1 MAGNL
6 HQLNPK
12 KLPKVHD
19 VIQFVLSRTSVH
31 KGSERVLHKDAVHEM
46 SSQVCQ
52 IWSSAE
58 CAPKSLRAVKLQFEG
73 LLKEWQALKKK
84 KKPSELRNLE
94 SQIFDV
100 VTPERYRKP
109 EETFDFNFYTEQLS
123 TYKLQ
128 ISQEVNPDYIAEKE
142 EGKKEADKKKKLAE
156 DKIRRECS
164 SLKRASSSEVKDAIE
179 SAVVEREAA

>member
-1 MAGNL
+1 M
-6 HQLNPK
+6 
-12 KLPKVHD
+12 
-19 VIQFVLSRTSVH
+19 
-31 KGSERVLHKDAVHEM
+31 
-46 SSQVCQ
+46 
-52 IWSSAE
+52 
-58 CAPKSLRAVKLQFEG
+58 
-73 LLKEWQALKKK
+73 KEWQALKKK